1 MKKEILRVQSELK
14 AAGLDALYVS
24 SSDYHQ
30 SEYVNAHFHFREYL
44 SNFNGSAGTVIV
56 TKDAAG
62 LWTDSRYFIAA
73 AQQTEGTGITLYKQG
88 LPGVLDP
95 LPYLKEALPEGAK
108 LGVDG
113 RTINVNLGR
122 ELAALMAEKH
132 GELVQIDMASKVW
145 EDRPALTG
153 TSIYI
158 WDEKYA
164 GRSAA
169 DKLAELR
176 RVMKEKNTD
185 THVIATL
192 DDIAWLTNLR
202 AADIAYTPML
212 ISYMIVGA
220 EEACLYAL
228 PGAAGPEVEAHL
240 NAAGITLKDY
250 DEFFTDLPAASKDRN
265 VLIDPSCVS
274 YEICRIV
281 EQNAKK
287 VLISRNPTKLPK
299 AVKNPTEVA
308 GAKKA
313 QYHDGIAMIN
323 FLYWVKHNVGKIP
336 MTELSAAA
344 YLEKL
349 RRAQGAIDLSF
360 ETIAGY
366 GANGAIV
373 HYEPTPET
381 DTAVEPKGFLLVDSG
396 GQYLEGTTD
405 ITRTIAVG
413 PLTEEERHTFTL
425 VLKGH
430 IQLALAKFPK
440 GCTGENLDVLAHLPL
455 WKEGLDYLHGTG
467 HGVGALLCVHEGP
480 NHFSWRASARGK
492 SVPFEPGMITSNE
505 PGYYKEG
512 SHGVRLE
519 NLVLCVEKEETPY
532 GKMYGFETL
541 TLCPFDREAVEKE
554 NLTAEELAWLNS
566 YHETVWQT
574 FKDALEPDVAA
585 WLREATLPL

>member
-1 MKKEILRVQSELK
+1 MKKEILKVQEELA

-30 SEYVNAHFHFREYL
+30 SEYVNDHFHFREYL

-73 AQQTEGTGITLYKQG
+73 AKMTEGTGITLYKQG
-88 LPGVLDP
+88 LPGVPDP
-95 LPYLKEALPEGAK
+95 LPYLKEVLPEGAR

-113 RTINVNLGR
+113 RTINVNLGKD
-122 ELAALMAEKH
+122 LAALMASKH

-145 EDRPALTG
+145 EGRPALTG
-153 TSIYI
+153 TPIYV

-169 DKLAELR
+169 DKLADLR
-176 RVMKEKNTD
+176 GVMAEKD
-185 THVIATL
+185 ACLHVISTL

-202 AADIAYTPML
+202 ASDVAYTPML
-212 ISYMIVGA
+212 ISYMLVGRQQA
-220 EEACLYAL
+220 ALYAL
-228 PGAAGPEVEAHL
+228 PGAAGPEIEAYL
-240 NAAGITLKDY
+240 KAAGITLKDY
-250 DEFFTDLPAASKDRN
+250 DDFFQDLTLYAKDAA
-265 VLIDPSCVS
+265 VLLDPSCVS
-274 YEICRIV
+274 YEIFRV
-281 EQNAKK
+281 VDENAKK
-287 VLISRNPTKLPK
+287 VLISRNPTRLPK

-308 GAKKA
+308 GAKTA
-313 QYHDGIAMIN
+313 QYHDGIAMAN
-323 FLYWVKHNVGKIP
+323 FIYWVKQNVGKIP

-344 YLEKL
+344 YLEQQ
-349 RRAQGAIDLSF
+349 RRAQGAIGLSF

-373 HYEPTPET
+373 HYEPTPES
-381 DTAVEPKGFLLVDSG
+381 DTAVEPRGFLLVDSG

-413 PLTEEERHTFTL
+413 PLTKEERHTFTL

-440 GCTGENLDVLAHLPL
+440 GCTGENLDVLAHMPL

-467 HGVGALLCVHEGP
+467 HGVGALLSVHEGP

-532 GKMYGFETL
+532 GKMYGFETM
-541 TLCPFDREAVEKE
+541 TLCPFEREAVETE
-554 NLTAEELAWLNS
+554 ILTAEELAWLNE
-566 YHETVWQT
+566 YHEKVYQT
-574 FKDALEPDVAA
+574 FRDVLEPDVSA
-585 WLREATLPL
+585 WLRKVTLPL

>member
-1 MKKEILRVQSELK
+1 MKKEIVKVQEALQ

-56 TKDAAG
+56 TKDGAG

-73 AQQTEGTGITLYKQG
+73 AQMTEGTGIELHKQG

-95 LPYLKEALPEGAK
+95 LPWLEQNLPEGAK

-113 RTINVNLGR
+113 RTVNVNLGR
-122 ELAALMAEKH
+122 DLAALMEKKH
-132 GELVQIDMASKVW
+132 GALVQIDMASQVW
-145 EDRPALTG
+145 EGRPALVG
-153 TSIYI
+153 TPIYV

-169 DKLAELR
+169 DKLADLR
-176 RVMKEKNTD
+176 AAMAAEQAQL
-185 THVIATL
+185 HVIATL

-212 ISYMIVGA
+212 ISYMLVTDS
-220 EEACLYAL
+220 EAALYAL
-228 PGAAGPEVEAHL
+228 PGAADETVKAHL
-240 NAAGITLKDY
+240 DKAGIALKPYAD
-250 DEFFTDLPAASKDRN
+250 FFADLAACAKGRAVLLDPA
-265 VLIDPSCVS
+265 CVS
-274 YEICRIV
+274 YEIFRLTG
-281 EQNAKK
+281 ENAAK
-287 VLISRNPTKLPK
+287 VIQRRNPTKLPK
-299 AVKNPTEVA
+299 AVKNATEVA
-308 GAKKA
+308 GAKAA
-313 QYHDGIAMIN
+313 QYHDGIAMAN
-323 FLYWVKHNVGKIP
+323 FIWWVKQNVGKIP
-336 MTELSAAA
+336 MTELSAAD
-344 YLEKL
+344 YLEKQ
-349 RRAQGAIDLSF
+349 RRANGAIDLSF

-366 GANGAIV
+366 GPNGAIV
-373 HYEPTPET
+373 HYKPTPEGQ
-381 DTAVEPKGFLLVDSG
+381 AAIQPKGFLLVDSG
-396 GQYLEGTTD
+396 GQYYEGTTD

-413 PLTEEERHTFTL
+413 PLTEEERHTYTL

-430 IQLALAKFPK
+430 IALATAKFPQ
-440 GCTGENLDVLAHLPL
+440 GCTGENLDVLAHMPL

-480 NHFSWRASARGK
+480 NHFSWKAGARGK

-512 SHGVRLE
+512 SHGIRLE
-519 NLVLCVEKEETPY
+519 NLVLCVDAEETPY
-532 GKMYGFETL
+532 GKMLGFETI
-541 TLCPFDREAVEKE
+541 TLCPFDRAAIDVSL
-554 NLTAEELAWLNS
+554 LTAEERAWLNG

-574 FKDALEPDVAA
+574 FKDALTPEVSA
-585 WLREATLPL
+585 WLREETLPL